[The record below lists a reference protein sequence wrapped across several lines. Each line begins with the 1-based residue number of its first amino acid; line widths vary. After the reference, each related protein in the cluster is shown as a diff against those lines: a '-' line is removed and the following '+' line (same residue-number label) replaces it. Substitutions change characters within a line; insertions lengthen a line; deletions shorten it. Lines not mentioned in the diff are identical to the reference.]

1 MSVLNITT
9 NASGKVVT
17 LSVDNKVIDNV
28 SEVSQG
34 FYRGALVATIKA
46 NFDSITVTEQPVPV
60 PAPALTVAFSPGSV
74 TGSTQCTITEEASEG
89 NHFAYAIT
97 DEMPETP
104 NVDAVVS
111 GVSNY
116 TSALNILNVTPGKC
130 VSIYELTSTNNVVKF
145 TAHLIVADEI
155 NTGD

>member
-9 NASGKVVT
+9 DASGKVVT

-28 SEVSQG
+28 SEVSQS

-46 NFDSITVTEQPVPV
+46 NFDSITVTEQAV

-74 TGSTQCTITEEASEG
+74 TGSTQCTITEVTSEG

-97 DEMPETP
+97 DEMPVTP
-104 NVDAVVS
+104 NVGAVVS

-130 VSIYELTSTNNVVKF
+130 VSIYELTSANKVVKF

-155 NTGD
+155 NAGD